1 MFRKGYSFRY
11 RISHNMIIKKYEEE
25 ICERTVKN
33 EKRSAAWTSCAETGG
48 SKCLG
53 AESEA

>member
-1 MFRKGYSFRY
+1 
-11 RISHNMIIKKYEEE
+11 MIIKKYEEE
-25 ICERTVKN
+25 ICERAVKN
-33 EKRSAAWTSCAETGG
+33 EKRSVAWTSCAETGG